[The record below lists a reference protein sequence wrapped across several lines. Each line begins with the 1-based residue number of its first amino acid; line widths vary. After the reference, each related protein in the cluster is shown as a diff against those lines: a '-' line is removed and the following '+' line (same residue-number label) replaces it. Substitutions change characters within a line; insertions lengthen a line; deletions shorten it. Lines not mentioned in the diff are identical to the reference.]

1 MVYEVWSY
9 YCRRPHTIGKELT
22 VNRLSWCIQSR
33 VIQDQKKWT
42 QNVEGYMWGLPKT
55 GPMSVWMSETD
66 PIFRWHVEK
75 NSTHVTLRLP
85 DLSVLIT
92 SDGSED
98 ELFKFDGN
106 PKKEIF
112 VFTGLRSRHLW
123 KFHSLWSIMIP
134 LLYTVHYFAVTVWG
148 VTDVRKFVRVIQ
160 TSVLWMNEF

>member
-98 ELFKFDGN
+98 ELFKFDRN

-112 VFTGLRSRHLW
+112 VIPPPTITGPHVTWLTNTSSRFGSGW
-123 KFHSLWSIMIP
+123 RTRMI
-134 LLYTVHYFAVTVWG
+134 L
-148 VTDVRKFVRVIQ
+148 
-160 TSVLWMNEF
+160 E